1 MNRRQ
6 SAIIIGV
13 VISVVALWIT
23 MRQIEFSKVA
33 AALETANYWLLIPNI
48 AIILAGMYQRAWRW
62 RRMALPIKKVAFNKL
77 LSATAVGF
85 MANNV
90 LPLRLGEF
98 VRAYSLSKQDPDI
111 TKSASLAMIFTE
123 RIIFDLAALIGIFGL
138 VLWTTSLNTPEQ
150 LKESSFLILIVAFS
164 GYFFAIAMAKWPEKI
179 SHFLHQRLSFL
190 PLKARDF
197 LRDATERFSVGLK
210 FMRSPIAGL
219 SVLGQTAL
227 IWLALGFSNYFVFQ
241 AFNLNLPLE
250 ASFATLAVVSVWI
263 LVPAAPGFVGVY
275 HAAVVFTLGQ
285 YGIDRDTAF
294 ACAVVMHAAQYI
306 AVTLFGLYHLWKGHL
321 SLKEVEQEASVG
333 DA

>member
-1 MNRRQ
+1 MSRRR

-13 VISVVALWIT
+13 VISVVALAFT
-23 MRQIEFSKVA
+23 VRQIELSKVT
-33 AALETANYWLLIPNI
+33 AALESANYWLLIPNI
-48 AIILAGMYQRAWRW
+48 VIILVGMYQRAWRW
-62 RRMALPIKKVAFNKL
+62 RRMALPIKKVPFNKL

-111 TKSASLAMIFTE
+111 SKSASLAMIFTE

-138 VLWTTSLNTPEQ
+138 VLWITELDTPDQ
-150 LKESSFLILIVAFS
+150 LKKSSFLILVVSFS
-164 GYFFAIAMAKWPEKI
+164 GYFFAMAMAKWPERI
-179 SHFLHQRLSFL
+179 SQFLHRRLSFL

-197 LRDATERFSVGLK
+197 LRDSTERFSVGLR
-210 FMRSPIAGL
+210 FMRSPLAGL
-219 SVLGQTAL
+219 SVLTQTAL

-275 HAAVVFTLGQ
+275 HAAVVFTLNQ
-285 YGIDRDTAF
+285 YGVDRDTAF
-294 ACAVVMHAAQYI
+294 ACAVVMHAAQY
-306 AVTLFGLYHLWKGHL
+306 ATVTLFGLYHLWKGHL
-321 SLKEVEQEASVG
+321 SLREVEREASVVN
-333 DA
+333 A